1 MEKQPV
7 SAQPL
12 LSNGARGQKGA
23 TAVADA
29 VESPRTAGFDL
40 WEDAQ
45 PEKDVRCCSRCCGV
59 SWRFGVVLVAAL
71 SVAAVGGFFLFSHRT
86 ICAGPS
92 RPPSLFASH
101 ELSSFRIT
109 PCTEKPEPATGSKA
123 IGKSSCGASPGCAHL
138 VGECCPTK
146 EGMLLACCSDD
157 HAPPAPPPAPPSP
170 PP

>member
-12 LSNGARGQKGA
+12 LSNGARGQEGA

-29 VESPRTAGFDL
+29 VESPRTADFDL

-45 PEKDVRCCSRCCGV
+45 PEKDVRCCVV

-71 SVAAVGGFFLFSHRT
+71 SVAAVGGIFLFSHRT

-101 ELSSFRIT
+101 HLSPFRIA
-109 PCTEKPEPATGSKA
+109 PCTEVPEPAV
-123 IGKSSCGASPGCAHL
+123 GKPSCGANPGCAHL

-146 EGMLLACCSDD
+146 EGMLLACCNDD